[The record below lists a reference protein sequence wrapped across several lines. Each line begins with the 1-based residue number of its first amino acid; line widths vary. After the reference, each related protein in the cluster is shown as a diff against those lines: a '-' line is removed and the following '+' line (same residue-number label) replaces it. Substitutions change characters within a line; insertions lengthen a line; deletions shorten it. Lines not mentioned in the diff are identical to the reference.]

1 MKLSVKGHLVS
12 TTNDLFVCRRI
23 RIGKPTAGP
32 MSWESRNTQ
41 LANQKMVRLFNLR
54 VESLVR
60 AEPQF
65 GVLVRRRYAI

>member
-12 TTNDLFVCRRI
+12 TTNDLFVCRSI
-23 RIGKPTAGP
+23 RIGRSTAGP
-32 MSWESRNTQ
+32 MSWESSNTQ
-41 LANQKMVRLFNLR
+41 LAILKMAQPFSLR